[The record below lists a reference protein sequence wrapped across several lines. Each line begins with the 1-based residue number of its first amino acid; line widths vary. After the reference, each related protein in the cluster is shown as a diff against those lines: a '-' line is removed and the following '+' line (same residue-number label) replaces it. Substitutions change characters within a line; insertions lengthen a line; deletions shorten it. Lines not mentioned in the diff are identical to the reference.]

1 MYTYRTS
8 KDIMSC
14 EKTFVEYSEKRCI
27 LNIYTFIQC
36 ELEVEYTITDDV
48 RKFNIMLQNCDE

>member
-1 MYTYRTS
+1 MCTYRTS

-14 EKTFVEYSEKRCI
+14 EKTFVEYSGKRCI
-27 LNIYTFIQC
+27 LNIYTLIQC

-48 RKFNIMLQNCDE
+48 RKFNIMLQTCDE